1 MAKIRSK
8 KGMTLIEIV
17 MAIVIVASV
26 VTGLSFY
33 IKNIV
38 DLYNFVTF
46 RSEIASSGRLA
57 LSRMIREIRQCSSPT
72 EAAGNISV
80 ADAHGFTFIDVTGAT
95 IAYSLSGTNLMR
107 NSDVLAAN
115 VSALNFTYYDLNSA
129 VLTGVPL
136 SVTDCMN
143 VVRVGVQIQVSY
155 GGQSLTI
162 GSQTFLRNY

>member
-1 MAKIRSK
+1 MRSK
-8 KGMTLIEIV
+8 KGLTLIEIV
-17 MAIVIVASV
+17 MVIVIVATV
-26 VTGLSFY
+26 VAGLSFY

-46 RSEIASSGRLA
+46 RNEIALSARMA

-72 EAAGNISV
+72 ELVGNISV
-80 ADAHGFTFIDVTGAT
+80 ADAHSFTFIDITGAT
-95 IAYSLSGTNLMR
+95 IAYSLSGSNLMR
-107 NSDVLAAN
+107 NSDILATN

-129 VLTGVPL
+129 ALSNVPL

-143 VVRVGVQIQVSY
+143 VVRVAVQIQASY
-155 GGQSLTI
+155 GGESLTM